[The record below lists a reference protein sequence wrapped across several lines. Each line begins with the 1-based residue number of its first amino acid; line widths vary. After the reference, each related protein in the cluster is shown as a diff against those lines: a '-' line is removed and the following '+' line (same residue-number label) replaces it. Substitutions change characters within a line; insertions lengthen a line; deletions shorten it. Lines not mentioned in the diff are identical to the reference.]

1 MQLPFVLRKK
11 KVTTGRGSSLNF
23 EDVHSVHTTLAHN
36 WRQQKS
42 EPKHLLPP
50 EHRRQNLALL
60 NNPQTH
66 REALVARFNA
76 DQARRTKRAKTERC
90 SAWWD
95 AVVNLPDPPS
105 NPEEH
110 EAWAAKLTPKIRR
123 LGKEIERTT
132 GLQLVDAV
140 THWDEGKLYEDG
152 RVKYNGHAHLTFC
165 RLQPD
170 GKMLRFRKGDLQR
183 LQTLV
188 AYELDMRRGDHGTFA
203 THLPPEAYR
212 EAMKARDR
220 EAETAQALAS
230 EQSRNKGLQLNLE
243 RLTNEHSAAEVEL
256 LKAQERMKE
265 LEASQMHESKP
276 GALSAHE
283 TYLELRGAFK
293 ASGVASQAH
302 YVALKQIY
310 EGGNESALAAM
321 HQKIGDDRGIFF
333 ELEHATGLD
342 FDELRKG
349 STVAKTATEKQEG
362 RCDPS
367 F

>member
-1 MQLPFVLRKK
+1 MQLPFTLRKK

-23 EDVHSVHTTLAHN
+23 EDVHNVHTTLAHN

-60 NNPQTH
+60 NNPQTSK
-66 REALVARFNA
+66 EALVARFND
-76 DQARRTKRAKTERC
+76 DQARRTKRAKTERR

-95 AVVNLPDPPS
+95 AVVNLPEPPV
-105 NPEEH
+105 NPAEH
-110 EAWAAKLTPKIRR
+110 DEWVSKLMPKLRS
-123 LGKEIERTT
+123 LGRKIESTT
-132 GLQLVDAV
+132 GLELVDAV
-140 THWDEGKLYEDG
+140 MHWDEGKLYEDG

-212 EAMKARDR
+212 RVMEANDK
-220 EAETAQALAS
+220 AS
-230 EQSRNKGLQLNLE
+230 EKSQSLMTERALSSALKNDLTLAQESRDLMQLELTAATE
-243 RLTNEHSAAEVEL
+243 RLEEMDAARTVQD
-256 LKAQERMKE
+256 AQ
-265 LEASQMHESKP
+265 H
-276 GALSAHE
+276 SAHE
-283 TYLELRGAFK
+283 IYLELRGAFK
-293 ASGVASQAH
+293 ASGRAVQAH
-302 YVALKQIY
+302 YIALKQIY
-310 EGGNESALAAM
+310 HQGNNDLLESM
-321 HQKIGDDRGIFF
+321 HEKINDLDIVFWH
-333 ELEHATGLD
+333 LEDATGLD
-342 FDELRKG
+342 FSVFKNMANN
-349 STVAKTATEKQEG
+349 STDKENYG
-362 RCDPS
+362 PS